1 MAYSITNS
9 DGSVAISIADSVIDS
24 STYSVDLIG
33 QNASNYGPSVA
44 KNNIRLLENFA
55 SETAPSPGSK
65 LTGQLWYDKAETI
78 LKIWNGSSW
87 KRIDTP
93 VLASAPSSSLTT
105 GTKYF
110 NTKNNQEYTYT
121 GSTFRLSNHAGEIS
135 SDYSSYATLG
145 EPQNSYGTKLKTIYL
160 KDSAGTPRAVLA
172 LVYVNNSTNASYQ
185 GATAHPGLETNETI
199 MAIFS
204 DDAFTV
210 GNSTS
215 VSEGQSVNYYS
226 EFSATAGIGTSI
238 QKGMNLRSE
247 YSQTS
252 VPLSDL
258 ATVAT
263 TANAVYSSS
272 QGINITAN
280 PADNNYFY
288 SNIEQVIPAAN
299 NTYDIGSSS
308 KAFQTHYVGQIVIG
322 NSGGTTGT
330 IVPTG
335 NNTVEFGSITKQF
348 KSGFFHDLT
357 VSGDVTFAA
366 GVQNL
371 GSSSS
376 PVENFYAENN
386 TLGGSGKAVTINSY
400 VMPVT
405 GTAAANTAILTD
417 GSNNLS
423 FQTIPLTTT
432 QMIAGDGLT
441 GGGTLAASR
450 TFNIGAGSYINVNA
464 NDIEVDATTTNTAGK
479 IVARDGSGNFAA
491 GTITATAT
499 QAQYADL
506 AERYKAD
513 ADYEAGTLVCIG
525 GEFEITQTEVAQDL
539 GVFGV
544 ISTDPAYLMNAEA
557 DGLPVALAGRVPV
570 KVIGKVAKGDRLCS
584 SEIPGV
590 AQAYNE
596 EWFESRVVFGRALAD
611 KEDPTEGLIE
621 AVIGIK

>member
-44 KNNIRLLENFA
+44 KNSIRLLENFA
-55 SETAPSPGSK
+55 SETAPAPGSK
-65 LTGQLWYDKAETI
+65 LTGQLWYDKTETI
-78 LKIWNGSSW
+78 LKIWNGTSW

-93 VLASAPSSSLTT
+93 VLTSAPSSSITT

-110 NTKNNQEYTYT
+110 NTKNNQEFTYT
-121 GSTFRLSNHAGEIS
+121 GSAFRLSNHAGEIS
-135 SDYSSYATLG
+135 SDYASYSTLG

-172 LVYVNNSTNASYQ
+172 LVFVNDSTNASYQ
-185 GATAHPGLETNETI
+185 GTTAHPGLNTNETI

-226 EFSATAGIGTSI
+226 EFSSTNGIGTSI

-258 ATVAT
+258 ATLAT

-272 QGINITAN
+272 QGVNITAN

-288 SNIEQVIPAAN
+288 SNIENLKPAAN
-299 NTYDIGSSS
+299 NTYDIGTSS
-308 KAFQTHYVGQIVIG
+308 KVFASQYVSQINIG
-322 NSGGTTGT
+322 DSGGTTGT

-335 NNTVEFGSITKQF
+335 NVTVELGSSTKQF
-348 KSGFFHDLT
+348 KTGFFHDLT

-371 GSSSS
+371 GSSGS
-376 PVENFYAENN
+376 PVENFYTGNAVI
-386 TLGGSGKAVTINSY
+386 GGSSKAVTINTY

-423 FQTIPLTTT
+423 FQTIPLTTR
-432 QMIAGDGLT
+432 QMIAGNGLT
-441 GGGTLAASR
+441 GGGDLSADR
-450 TFNIGAGSYINVNA
+450 TFAVGPGSYINVNA
-464 NDIEVDATTTNTAGK
+464 NDVAVDATTTNTAGK
-479 IVARDGSGNFAA
+479 VVARDGSGNFSA

-506 AERYKAD
+506 AETYKAD
-513 ADYEAGTLVCIG
+513 ADYEAGTLVNLG
-525 GEFEITQTEVAQDL
+525 GEFEITQTQAPEDL

-544 ISTDPAYLMNAEA
+544 ISTNPAYLMNAEA
-557 DGLPVALAGRVPV
+557 EGLPVALAGRVPV
-570 KVIGKVAKGDRLCS
+570 RVVGIVEKGNRLCS
-584 SEIPGV
+584 SHIPGV
-590 AQAYNE
+590 AKAYDE
-596 EWFESRVVFGRALAD
+596 ENYDARMVFGRALAD
-611 KEDPTEGLIE
+611 KEDLEEGVIE
-621 AVIGIK
+621 AIIGIK